1 MNFVLTAHEF
11 KLPGYSQA
19 SVQWWIEGRDIYTCN
34 RLCINYP
41 WHHTVIYDCSIPSY
55 KKDTKTAVIEQ
66 MDRTFNVESLYHLY
80 SGSLSTL
87 HTKINY
93 SRITCACNKQN
104 MLQVITLCPSQCFF
118 SYSYVLQCHYELD
131 ICCSVCILSFPECAA

>member
-34 RLCINYP
+34 NRLCINYP
-41 WHHTVIYDCSIPSY
+41 WHHTAIYDCSIPSY

-80 SGSLSTL
+80 SSSFTTL

-93 SRITCACNKQN
+93 SRITCVCNKQKCFKSSASAHHSVSSRTV
-104 MLQVITLCPSQCFF
+104 MFF
-118 SYSYVLQCHYELD
+118 SVIMYWTSVVVLVYWASLN
-131 ICCSVCILSFPECAA
+131 V